1 MEKNTGKLFTPVHG
15 TPMDYLRWRGDLT
28 FRQDSFNEVDNLVL
42 CIISYI
48 NFRRITSVHTTEP
61 SAAPTLAQVA
71 PLLTEEDDQLGLS
84 ELSYLPLVQLAA
96 KTPRFRGVRLFAYT
110 HEYDEAQAKQFDA
123 VSFGWSHMTYSAEEG
138 AKLSTVKD
146 DSSGFYIPAGYAD
159 VVPALREA
167 GVELKLNVFMANAP
181 LRTMLAD
188 ESSRAAAVTKIMAEL
203 GRVYPDLGY
212 NPYSGVTIDF
222 EGLRA
227 ADKESFNAFMTEL
240 SAALHAEDKT
250 LYAAVMP
257 AVYGDAYFDGYDFKT
272 LGTLCDRVILMAH
285 DYAASDLTG
294 FLGSRYYR
302 NQPCAPLYKV
312 YYAVRT
318 AAREMDDPAKLTL
331 AVSMDARAW
340 QTDADG
346 LLTAVRSTHPLQTTV
361 YKRLC
366 QSDTVMGWSDTARS
380 PWGTYSTESGQHIFL
395 WYEDARSTAE
405 KLSCARLVGVTSVSV
420 WRLGLIPDYA
430 DEGLHYDVMSVL

>member
-1 MEKNTGKLFTPVHG
+1 MLVRVYEKYH
-15 TPMDYLRWRGDLT
+15 
-28 FRQDSFNEVDNLVL
+28 
-42 CIISYI
+42 
-48 NFRRITSVHTTEP
+48 
-61 SAAPTLAQVA
+61 APTTWKHAFYALSSYS
-71 PLLTEEDDQLGLS
+71 QL
-84 ELSYLPLVQLAA
+84 E
-96 KTPRFRGVRLFAYT
+96 
-110 HEYDEAQAKQFDA
+110 QAKQFDA

-188 ESSRAAAVTKIMAEL
+188 EPSRAAAVTEIMAEL

-240 SAALHAEDKT
+240 SAALHAEGKT

-294 FLGSRYYR
+294 FLSSRYYR
-302 NQPCAPLYKV
+302 NHPCAPLYKV

-361 YKRLC
+361 YKRLR
-366 QSDTVMGWSDTARS
+366 QSGTVMGWSDTARS
-380 PWGTYSTESGQHIFL
+380 PWCTYTTESGQHIFL

-405 KLSCARLVGVTSVSV
+405 KLSCAKLVGVTSVSV